1 MASEFTQLNEI
12 DTKKLR
18 KEIGLPVTKG
28 IIYWRRDTHYTWK
41 KMNVVDYEIVA
52 TYEPSGT
59 KSLLITLEDGSRVR
73 ILADYLAD
81 MQKTTFFNDIG
92 DNTEKQ
98 QKITGKMGC
107 RVESDVATY
116 IVVDLETT
124 GTNHCVDEI
133 TEIGA
138 IKYAAGKETDRF
150 SVFVKTEVEIP
161 KKVERLTG
169 ISNDMLRM
177 FGVEP
182 KEALEQFRAF
192 IGNSVVVGH
201 NFTTFDSKFLEDA
214 YVRELNCHFSNDY
227 IDTLYLAKKSLP
239 NLQRHTLECLAE
251 EYNIDYSKAHRAV
264 EDCMINH
271 KVYEYLTFGY
281 LLCDESEQKSVKK
294 ELGNSV
300 TSGISGDTA
309 NADEL
314 IEVNASEGWQAKLSS
329 QFAELESRFG
339 LMEHSFSIMENV
351 GKEGKTSSY
360 AICVYEPDL
369 VEDRR
374 DSSRNTVLARVKE
387 NVLKSKPNVVVV
399 YSKSFENN
407 EKKRFEKDSAEFMDC
422 LIECIQN
429 GIDNYVPK
437 AAGFACCSRYEACS
451 NAQKCIHPN
460 LLYAKAC
467 QYRKNLESGQI
478 FY

>member
-1 MASEFTQLNEI
+1 MASEFIQLNEI

-28 IIYWRRDTHYTWK
+28 IIYWRRDTHYAWK
-41 KMNVVDYEIVA
+41 KMDVVDYEIVA

-59 KSLLITLEDGSRVR
+59 KSLLITLEDGSQVR

-81 MQKTTFFNDIG
+81 MQKTSFLNDIG
-92 DNTEKQ
+92 EDTERPKRIAG
-98 QKITGKMGC
+98 KTGK
-107 RVESDVATY
+107 RIESSTGTY
-116 IVVDLETT
+116 VVVDLETT

-138 IKYAAGKETDRF
+138 IKYVAGEETDRF
-150 SVFVKTEVEIP
+150 NVLVKTEVEIP

-177 FGVEP
+177 FGIEP
-182 KEALEQFRAF
+182 KKAYEQFREF
-192 IGNSVVVGH
+192 VGNSVIVGH
-201 NFTTFDSKFLEDA
+201 NFTTFDSKFLENA
-214 YVRELNCHFSNDY
+214 YVRELCCHFPNDY

-239 NLQRHTLECLAE
+239 NLRRHTLECLAE
-251 EYNIDYSKAHRAV
+251 EYDIDYSKAHRAV
-264 EDCMINH
+264 EDCVINH

-281 LLCDESEQKSVKK
+281 LLGGESEQKSEKK

-309 NADEL
+309 NTDEL

-329 QFAELESRFG
+329 KFAELESGFG

-387 NVLKSKPNVVVV
+387 NVLKSKPNVVDV

-437 AAGFACCSRYEACS
+437 AAGFACCSRYEGCS
-451 NAQKCIHPN
+451 ASGSCIHPN
-460 LLYAKAC
+460 QLYAKAC
-467 QYRKNLESGQI
+467 QYRKNLEAGQI